1 MIKDCWAIHR
11 ISGRSKELGLEK
23 KQEPREGWLLKTW
36 PGFHHLRCQPH
47 WIYSASSVPTY
58 NSQSSLDP
66 VSPREPK
73 SLMIASDQWN
83 LHPLLYLSG
92 LLAFT
97 SDIESGALSPRES
110 CPPYF
115 WTRYPGVGFSGSSTE
130 QYCSSR
136 RWSWARWGWVM
147 WGSCSKEGHILYLWM
162 ITLNF
167 CRTEK
172 IKVYIKHGTGHDGKM
187 MAQQVPPSLTFYC

>member
-23 KQEPREGWLLKTW
+23 KKSQERFDCWKCGQGFTASDVNL
-36 PGFHHLRCQPH
+36 PGLT
-47 WIYSASSVPTY
+47 V
-58 NSQSSLDP
+58 L
-66 VSPREPK
+66 VLSPRTILSPLWILVSLPWEPK
-73 SLMIASDQWN
+73 SLMIASDQRN
-83 LHPLLYLSG
+83 LHPLSYLSG
-92 LLAFT
+92 LLLQ
-97 SDIESGALSPRES
+97 DIDSGALSPRES
-110 CPPYF
+110 CAPYF

-172 IKVYIKHGTGHDGKM
+172 IKVHIKHGTGHDGKM